1 VTEIAFYYPT
11 DLRFTC
17 SRCGECCRGSNVL
30 LAEGEADR
38 LASLPWDGADR
49 DLAEIKPGSTLPGDS
64 VPGRL
69 ALARRED
76 GACVYLGPSNQCR
89 IHERFG
95 AEAKPLM
102 CRLFPF
108 GFSTLGDRVA
118 VDVSFACKAV
128 REEWGAP
135 LSTQVAEWTRLF
147 PEAPRESKGHRFSR
161 KYDVRGEVLA
171 EVESHLLELLSEERL
186 SLPDRIRAVWEFHR
200 LGTTSDPSTDAA
212 RKLREVMRQGIPK
225 QILERPVPHGSETMD
240 KTGRAVFFHLLF
252 LMLNPTPRELFSLSG
267 RAKER
272 EVRLRVQAA
281 DAYKFS
287 DARPLIDNRE
297 SRATFRAIGAVSP
310 EYLARGDGSSLLAR
324 YLGAKIQGQRFMREG
339 DEEIPF
345 LEAVPRLLLSYP
357 MAVWTAK
364 ALAAERG
371 AAEAK
376 DVDARGALRLI
387 DRAFGQIRLSLLPSA
402 QRKAF
407 RFVLL
412 ETDLPIAATWE
423 MLAAHN
429 PR

>member
-1 VTEIAFYYPT
+1 M
-11 DLRFTC
+11 
-17 SRCGECCRGSNVL
+17 
-30 LAEGEADR
+30 LADGEADR
-38 LASLPWDGADR
+38 LASLPWDGPDR
-49 DLAEIKPGSTLPGDS
+49 DLAGIEPGVSLPGDG

-69 ALARRED
+69 VLSRRDD
-76 GACVYLGPSNQCR
+76 GACVYLGTENQCR

-118 VDVSFACKAV
+118 VDVSFACRAV

-135 LSTQVAEWTRLF
+135 LSTHVQEWTRLF
-147 PEAPRESKGHRFSR
+147 SAAPRESKEHRFSR
-161 KYDVRGEVLA
+161 KYDVPGEILA
-171 EVESHLLELLSEERL
+171 EVENHLLELFSEERL

-212 RKLREVMRQGIPK
+212 RKLREVMRKGIPK
-225 QILERPVPHGSETMD
+225 QVLERPVPPGSETMD

-252 LMLNPTPRELFSLSG
+252 LILNPTPRDLLSLSG
-267 RAKER
+267 QAKER

-281 DAYKFS
+281 DAYRFPDS
-287 DARPLIDNRE
+287 RPLIDNRE
-297 SRATFRAIGAVSP
+297 SAATYGAIGAVSP
-310 EYLARGDGSSLLAR
+310 EYLARGDGASLLAR
-324 YLGAKIQGQRFMREG
+324 YLRAKVQGQRFMREG
-339 DEEIPF
+339 DDEIPF

-357 MAVWTAK
+357 MVVWTAK

-371 AAEAK
+371 AAEAA
-376 DVDARGALRLI
+376 DGDTRGALRLV

-402 QRKAF
+402 QRKAW

-423 MLAAHN
+423 MLSSYN

>member
-1 VTEIAFYYPT
+1 VTDIRFLYPA

-30 LAEGEADR
+30 LAEGEADH
-38 LASLPWDGADR
+38 LASLPWEGADR
-49 DLAEIKPGSTLPGDS
+49 DLAGIQPGAALPGDS

-69 ALARRED
+69 ALSRRED
-76 GACVYLGPSNQCR
+76 GACVYLGSENQCR

-108 GFSTLGDRVA
+108 GFSTVGDRVA

-135 LSTQVAEWTRLF
+135 LSTHVLEWSRLF
-147 PEAPRESKGHRFSR
+147 PEAPREAKRHRFSR
-161 KYDVRGEVLA
+161 KYDVAGEILA
-171 EVESHLLELLSEERL
+171 EVENHILELLSEERL

-212 RKLREVMRQGIPK
+212 RKLREVMRKGIPK
-225 QILERPVPHGSETMD
+225 QILEHPVPQGSEAMD

-252 LMLNPTPRELFSLSG
+252 LMLNPTPRELLSLSG
-267 RAKER
+267 KAKARAIE
-272 EVRLRVQAA
+272 LRVQAA
-281 DAYKFS
+281 DAYRFP
-287 DARPLIDNRE
+287 DARPLVDNRE
-297 SRATFRAIGAVSP
+297 SLATFHTIRAVSP
-310 EYLARGDGSSLLAR
+310 AYLARGDGASLLAR
-324 YLGAKIQGQRFMREG
+324 YLRAKVQGQRFMTEG

-345 LEAVPRLLLSYP
+345 LEAVPRLLLAFP
-357 MAVWTAK
+357 MVVWTAK
-364 ALAAERG
+364 ALAAERE
-371 AAEAK
+371 AAEVS
-376 DVDARGALRLI
+376 DVDARGALRLV

-402 QRKAF
+402 QRKAWK
-407 RFVLL
+407 FVLL

-423 MLAAHN
+423 MLSSYN